1 MTRPKVLVVGSQ
13 AGIGHL
19 RETLAKIAALEMQ
32 GQIEAAKAFMRSAES
47 IGKGKTIYTFDI
59 EADYD
64 AKSIAELAKQ
74 QKTPKYV
81 KNKPYYRRNRF

>member
-13 AGIGHL
+13 VGIGRL
-19 RETLAKIAALEMQ
+19 RETLAKIAELEMQ
-32 GQIEAAKAFMRSAES
+32 GQIEAAKAFMRSAEG
-47 IGKGKTIYTFDI
+47 IGKGKTIHTFDI

-64 AKSIAELAKQ
+64 AKSIAELAKPP
-74 QKTPKYV
+74 KPPKYM